1 MIKKTIILFSLV
13 GALSLP
19 AGMVVAAEPLPA
31 KDLMSV
37 SQEQERVYGSQLMT
51 IDERTEY
58 QAKMRAAKTAE
69 EREGLRAE
77 HHQRMQER
85 AKARGMTL
93 PDEPPVSGGG
103 MGMGPGGGGMGQ
115 GSTGNR

>member
-1 MIKKTIILFSLV
+1 MKRKIFILCALI

-19 AGMVVAAEPLPA
+19 AGNALAADPQPGQEMTGTQA
-31 KDLMSV
+31 
-37 SQEQERVYGSQLMT
+37 QEQVYGSQLMT
-51 IDERTEY
+51 IDERNEY

-93 PDEPPVSGGG
+93 PDEPPVRGGG
-103 MGMGPGGGGMGQ
+103 MGMGPGGGGMMHG
-115 GSTGNR
+115 GGGNR

>member
-1 MIKKTIILFSLV
+1 MKPKTFMLFSLLS
-13 GALSLP
+13 ALSLP
-19 AGMVVAAEPLPA
+19 AGMVVAADPLPA
-31 KDLMSV
+31 GELSV
-37 SQEQERVYGSQLMT
+37 SQEQEHIYGSQLMT

-69 EREGLRAE
+69 EREFLRTE

-93 PDEPPVSGGG
+93 PDEPPARGGG
-103 MGMGPGGGGMGQ
+103 MGMGPGGGGMMRG
-115 GSTGNR
+115 GGGNR